1 MRRELLLFL
10 FVVILFPACSS
21 ADDLTWIMP
30 EKMGEMHR
38 IQLVS
43 GNAAQVEVNKLHGK
57 VLIAEASVI
66 GRYSRPEDVGMT
78 RPAEVWVS
86 RVSSDS
92 EARRQ
97 TGLMV
102 HKMYQNPK
110 SPFKSPKRIEH
121 AGLSVYRFT
130 GMGQVHFIW
139 YKGDLTYWISAKPA
153 DEAVMLDGFCK

>member
-1 MRRELLLFL
+1 VRRELFLFL
-10 FVVILFPACSS
+10 FVVILLPACGS
-21 ADDLTWIMP
+21 ADDLSWIMP
-30 EKMGEMHR
+30 EKVGEMHR

-43 GNAAQVEVNKLHGK
+43 GDAAQVEVNKLHGK

-110 SPFKSPKRIEH
+110 SPFKTPKRIEH

-139 YKGDLTYWISAKPA
+139 YKGDLTYWISTKPA